1 MIRHPEADQGD
12 ANDAIVLCYT
22 DEMLIAQQRGF
33 ILMPRRSLFPWRQSY
48 IVLVMFACALLLAP
62 LLHNEE
68 LTHDDPHVALAAYLT
83 IGPTVLPETMPASG
97 SASATEPH
105 NHCAIHCSFASLVI
119 PLVLIGASLLA
130 ARLSWFFTLHLQT
143 VATPPLS
150 PPPQQAR

>member
-1 MIRHPEADQGD
+1 MIRHLEVDHGD

-48 IVLVMFACALLLAP
+48 IVLVLFAGALLLAP
-62 LLHNEE
+62 LLHGEE

-97 SASATEPH
+97 STAATAPH

-119 PLVLIGASLLA
+119 PPVLTGASLLA
-130 ARLSWFFTLHLQT
+130 ARLSWFFTLLLQT